1 MGYKLA
7 KPYTQEQR
15 NNFLS
20 KYHRQ
25 MGLRTQ
31 ETSKYL
37 FALEAN
43 EIIADGEIVINENYE
58 QEKAEEELQNIY
70 KLTMTALDFINFLE
84 NCNITLEEI
93 NTYLDSNLRIKMQLL
108 YCQNVYCGV
117 VCKLLPIEI
126 KTQNGIISITEDMI
140 KEAFINKNNYT
151 ANSLFF

>member
-25 MGLRTQ
+25 MGLKTQ

-37 FALEAN
+37 FALETN
-43 EIIADGEIVINENYE
+43 EIIVDGEIAINENYE
-58 QEKAEEELQNIY
+58 QEKSEEELQNIY

-84 NCNITLEEI
+84 SCNITLEEI

-126 KTQNGIISITEDMI
+126 KTQNGITSITEDMI

>member
-1 MGYKLA
+1 MGYKLK

-37 FALEAN
+37 FALEVN
-43 EIIADGEIVINENYE
+43 EIVENDEIIVNKNYE
-58 QEKAEEELQNIY
+58 QEKAEQDLQNIY
-70 KLTMTALDFINFLE
+70 NLTMTALDFINFLE
-84 NCNITLEEI
+84 QSGLTLEEI
-93 NTYLDSNLRIKMQLL
+93 NTFLESNLRIKMQLT

-117 VCKLLPIEI
+117 VCQLLPIEI
-126 KTQNGIISITEDMI
+126 KTATGVITITEDMV
-140 KEAFINKNNYT
+140 KQAFIIKNINK
-151 ANSLFF
+151 

>member
-37 FALEAN
+37 FALDAN
-43 EIIADGEIVINENYE
+43 EIIVDGEIVINENYE

-151 ANSLFF
+151 SNSLFF

>member
-37 FALEAN
+37 FALDAN
-43 EIIADGEIVINENYE
+43 EIIVDGEIAINENYE
-58 QEKAEEELQNIY
+58 QEKSEEELQNIY

-84 NCNITLEEI
+84 SHNITLEEI

-126 KTQNGIISITEDMI
+126 KTQNGITSITEDMI

>member
-25 MGLRTQ
+25 MGLKTQ

-37 FALEAN
+37 FALETN
-43 EIIADGEIVINENYE
+43 EIIVDGEIAINENYE
-58 QEKAEEELQNIY
+58 QEKSEEELQNIY

-84 NCNITLEEI
+84 SHNITLEEI

-126 KTQNGIISITEDMI
+126 KTQNGITSITEDMI